1 MKSYR
6 GQISVGQ
13 WPKHLLLW
21 CHQIIAWHMVEILTQ
36 IIVRIIT
43 MKEVEEY
50 TILRMV
56 AIPHQLYQQQHLL
69 RHALHRHPSAQ
80 DAN

>member
-1 MKSYR
+1 
-6 GQISVGQ
+6 
-13 WPKHLLLW
+13 
-21 CHQIIAWHMVEILTQ
+21 MVEILTQ

-43 MKEVEEY
+43 MKQVEEY